1 MVFVATHLPAFVAD
15 AGLSPGAA
23 ATALALVGL
32 FNIAGTMFCGWA
44 GDRFSKKNA
53 LAIFYLARSAVIVL
67 FLLAPPSDMAVMIF
81 GAAIGF
87 LWLGTVPLTSGLV
100 AVFFGTRHLSMLY
113 GMVFLSHQAG
123 SFLGAWLGGVFY
135 DVRGSYDV
143 VWIMCI
149 ALGIMAAVLHY
160 PIREKADDAFARRFA
175 V

>member
-1 MVFVATHLPAFVAD
+1 
-15 AGLSPGAA
+15 
-23 ATALALVGL
+23 
-32 FNIAGTMFCGWA
+32 
-44 GDRFSKKNA
+44 
-53 LAIFYLARSAVIVL
+53 
-67 FLLAPPSDMAVMIF
+67 
-81 GAAIGF
+81 
-87 LWLGTVPLTSGLV
+87 
-100 AVFFGTRHLSMLY
+100 MLY